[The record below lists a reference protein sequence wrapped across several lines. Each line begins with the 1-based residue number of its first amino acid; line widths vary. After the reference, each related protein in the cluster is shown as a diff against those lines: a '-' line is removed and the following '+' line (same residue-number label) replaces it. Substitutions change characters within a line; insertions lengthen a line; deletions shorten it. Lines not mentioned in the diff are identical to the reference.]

1 MRKIWLLASAVLA
14 FLNFVKSQEVA
25 RTLYSTRYDNLDIDT
40 ILGSNRLVS
49 NYVDCLLSRKP
60 CPPEGKD
67 LKRILPEA
75 LRTKCA
81 RCSPIQKEN
90 ALKIITRLYLDYPDQ
105 YRALRERWDP
115 SGEYNRRFE
124 EYLRGLQFN
133 QIGGNG
139 GTTGSASSGGGSTV
153 EGGGN
158 DRPVRNDL
166 DRQPATQSSNVQAIV
181 IEPTLAGQPSGNVN
195 TLLAIVPPSATPPP
209 PPPLPPSPA
218 VAAATER
225 PRPPAPVA
233 QILFPTTTDTT
244 NTTTTTSASTTFSTT
259 TSTTS
264 TSNSGPLELTSMAP
278 GASIPPNTDS
288 SSSSSSS
295 SMNSPPDST
304 VASASA
310 GNNLPDDGNAE
321 LNATAT
327 AGPVVPVPVNYYL
340 NITNGGSLTL
350 WMVHFEQTPQPTLVA
365 PALEQSAPAAPLGTA
380 RPDEV
385 PAAPLWLGPQL
396 AQQTQA
402 DRAQEPS
409 SVVVQTVA
417 GAGDLN
423 LGNPLA
429 TRFQRPA
436 ATTIGDR
443 FDELPTASPPVVV
456 NRFGDDEARP
466 SYAPAPAA
474 PPVQRTTTTTTPRPT
489 TTVRQTRPVTR
500 QTTSR
505 NTQRTTTRFITRV
518 PQTPP
523 PTPPRTVYTTRTS
536 TIQPQRPPQPQP
548 APVPPQP
555 SPALHQR
562 PIPLPQAP
570 QAQYP
575 TIIYERPSPPP
586 PPPPLP
592 PQAPPRVPPQALPP
606 VTYYVPAEPA
616 YGGPATPD
624 SIIDHFFVPPS
635 QAANPQP
642 LPIVGLWNQLGTKIA
657 DTADA
662 IAGMLK
668 KTVDVL
674 VTSHIQSHQ
683 RALRRS

>member
-1 MRKIWLLASAVLA
+1 MRKVWLLASAVLA

-25 RTLYSTRYDNLDIDT
+25 RTLYSARYDNLDIDT

-90 ALKIITRLYLDYPDQ
+90 ALKIITRLYYDYPDQ

-115 SGEYNRRFE
+115 SGEYHRRFE

-139 GTTGSASSGGGSTV
+139 GTTGGSAASGGNTV

-166 DRQPATQSSNVQAIV
+166 DRQPATQSSNVQTIV
-181 IEPTLAGQPSGNVN
+181 VAPTLAGQPSGNVN
-195 TLLAIVPPSATPPP
+195 APLFPIVPSSTTPPL
-209 PPPLPPSPA
+209 PPPLPPLPPSSA
-218 VAAATER
+218 VPAATER

-244 NTTTTTSASTTFSTT
+244 NTTNTIPASTTLSTT
-259 TSTTS
+259 TSD
-264 TSNSGPLELTSMAP
+264 SGQLELTSTALGGAP
-278 GASIPPNTDS
+278 VPSNIDTFTS
-288 SSSSSSS
+288 SSSSIS
-295 SMNSPPDST
+295 SMVSSPDST
-304 VASASA
+304 VEAA
-310 GNNLPDDGNAE
+310 GAATTLPDDGNTE
-321 LNATAT
+321 LNTTAT

-350 WMVHFEQTPQPTLVA
+350 WMVH
-365 PALEQSAPAAPLGTA
+365 
-380 RPDEV
+380 RP
-385 PAAPLWLGPQL
+385 
-396 AQQTQA
+396 
-402 DRAQEPS
+402 
-409 SVVVQTVA
+409 
-417 GAGDLN
+417 
-423 LGNPLA
+423 
-429 TRFQRPA
+429 
-436 ATTIGDR
+436 
-443 FDELPTASPPVVV
+443 
-456 NRFGDDEARP
+456 
-466 SYAPAPAA
+466 
-474 PPVQRTTTTTTPRPT
+474 TTTTTPRPT
-489 TTVRQTRPVTR
+489 TTVRQTRPATR
-500 QTTSR
+500 QTTTR

-536 TIQPQRPPQPQP
+536 TILPQRPPPPPPP
-548 APVPPQP
+548 APVPSRP
-555 SPALHQR
+555 SPAIQQQ

-570 QAQYP
+570 PQAQYP
-575 TIIYERPSPPP
+575 TILYERPAPQ
-586 PPPPLP
+586 
-592 PQAPPRVPPQALPP
+592 PQAPPT
-606 VTYYVPAEPA
+606 TYYVPAEPPRA
-616 YGGPATPD
+616 QPQPPPQQPPQYGPATPD